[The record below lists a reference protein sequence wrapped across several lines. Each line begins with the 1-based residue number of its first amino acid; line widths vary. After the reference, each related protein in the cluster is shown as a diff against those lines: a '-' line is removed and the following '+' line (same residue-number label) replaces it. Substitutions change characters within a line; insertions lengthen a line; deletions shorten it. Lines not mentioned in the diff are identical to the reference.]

1 MDKKIHSR
9 LNAQFIG
16 LSFIICFVAAVLF
29 ACGGG
34 DTSSSQ
40 DDGEASGTPVD
51 SAEIIADNAYDKIP
65 VVPIEGKT
73 ISGFAQKGPLQ
84 KGASV
89 TIIELDGETL
99 EETGK
104 KITGT
109 ILSDSGNYSISDVS
123 LVSQYAIIEA
133 SGDFRNE
140 IYVARNKATTL
151 RALVDLSTHDK
162 VNVNLMTTMT
172 YKRIFNLYDSGMN
185 FPAAK
190 RKAEQEFLREFGFT
204 GDIGNFEELD
214 ILKLG
219 DGDAAL
225 LATCILFTRYIIN
238 PDPTDEVSWRA
249 AFTEDFTT
257 DGKWDDEELKAQ
269 VVDEIDTSRFINI
282 RSNILNWELSSE
294 TNHFD
299 IYINKFRGKVYGI
312 GECTEDRAGEVK
324 RIENTLINTQ
334 YPYYVCGN
342 KKWYPATIKQIDTY
356 GAECS
361 AKNLGAIYTTRG
373 FSDNNDSTDNR
384 YYCSDSGWISVQDWS
399 LDLSKD
405 LLLNPNIQYGEM
417 TDPRDGHV
425 YKTVEI
431 QGTTW
436 MAQNLNYAD
445 SIRTISLLGESKCF
459 RNDERYCNTFGRMY
473 TYAALADS
481 VRLYELYGCN
491 FTNLGGCREAKDH
504 IQGICPDGWRLPN
517 EKEMTALLDLAQS
530 DEDYEGPSKLK
541 ALGGW
546 VYRYE
551 DGFIHTNENG
561 SDAFGFAALPT
572 MFSAD
577 GSDHYFAAFF
587 AGSSST
593 LSIPGSRHNYVSRYD
608 GYWIYVDSYFS
619 VRCVKDT
626 AEPAE

>member
-1 MDKKIHSR
+1 MNVKILSR
-9 LNAQFIG
+9 LNFQLIILPF
-16 LSFIICFVAAVLF
+16 LICFVAAFFF
-29 ACGGG
+29 ACGDG
-34 DTSSSQ
+34 DASSSQ
-40 DDGEASGTPVD
+40 APDESSNTPVD
-51 SAEIIADNAYDKIP
+51 SAEIVDDNAYEKIP
-65 VVPIEGKT
+65 VIPIVGKT
-73 ISGFAQKGPLQ
+73 ISGFAQKGPLK
-84 KGASV
+84 KGGSV

-133 SGDFRNE
+133 TGDYRNE
-140 IYVARNKATTL
+140 IYTSQNESTLL

-162 VNVNLMTTMT
+162 VNINVMTTMI

-190 RKAEQEFLREFGFT
+190 RKAEKEFLREFGFT
-204 GDIGNFEELD
+204 GDIGSFEELD
-214 ILKLG
+214 ILKMG

-225 LATCILFTRYIIN
+225 LATSILLARDVIN
-238 PDPTDEVSWRA
+238 PDPTDDVTWRA
-249 AFTEDFTT
+249 AFTDDFST
-257 DGKWDDEELKAQ
+257 DGKWDDEELKTQIA
-269 VVDEIDTSRFINI
+269 DEIDTVHFTYIIYNI
-282 RSNILNWELSSE
+282 SQWELSSE
-294 TNHFD
+294 FNHFD
-299 IYINKFRGKVYGI
+299 IFVNKFKGKVYGL
-312 GECTEDRAGEVK
+312 GECTDIRTGEVK
-324 RIENTLINTQ
+324 RIENTLSNAFYTHYI
-334 YPYYVCGN
+334 CRE
-342 KKWYPATIKQIDTY
+342 KKWHPATIKEIDIFKE
-356 GAECS
+356 ECS
-361 AKNLGAIYTTRG
+361 VKNLGAIITKRG
-373 FSDNNDSTDNR
+373 VNDDNDSTDNR

-399 LDLSKD
+399 LDIDKN

-431 QGTTW
+431 LGTTW

-445 SIRTISLLGESKCF
+445 NIRTISLLGESKCF

>member
-51 SAEIIADNAYDKIP
+51 SAEIIDDDAYDKIDI
-65 VVPIEGKT
+65 VPIENKT
-73 ISGFAQKGPLQ
+73 ISGLAQKGPLK
-84 KGASV
+84 KGSTV

-109 ILSDSGNYSISDVS
+109 VLSDSGNYSISDVS
-123 LVSQYAIIEA
+123 LVSQYAIVEA
-133 SGDFRNE
+133 YGQYRDEVYNSG
-140 IYVARNKATTL
+140 IYPTQL
-151 RALVDLSTHDK
+151 RALVDLSSREK
-162 VNVNLMTTMT
+162 VNVNIMTTFI

-190 RKAEQEFLREFGFT
+190 KKAEKEFLREFGFT
-204 GDIGNFEELD
+204 GDIGDFEDLD
-214 ILKLG
+214 ILKMG

-225 LATCILFTRYIIN
+225 LATSILFTRDIIN
-238 PDPTDEVSWRA
+238 PDPSDDKIWKT

-257 DGKWDDEELKAQ
+257 DGKWDDEELKTQMA
-269 VVDEIDTSRFINI
+269 DEIDTVHFVYTKYNI
-282 RSNILNWELSSE
+282 FNWELSSDI
-294 TNHFD
+294 NHFE
-299 IYINKFRGKVYGI
+299 IFVNKFMGKAYGL
-312 GECTEDRAGEVK
+312 GECTDIRSGEVK
-324 RIENTLINTQ
+324 RIENTLTNTL
-334 YPYYVCGN
+334 YTHYICRD
-342 KKWYPATIKQIDTY
+342 KKWYPATIKETDMFKV
-356 GAECS
+356 ECS
-361 AKNLGAIYTTRG
+361 AKNLGAIYTKKG
-373 FSDNNDSTDNR
+373 INDNNDSTDNR

-399 LDLSKD
+399 LDIPKD

-517 EKEMTALLDLAQS
+517 EKEMSALLDLAQS

-593 LSIPGSRHNYVSRYD
+593 LSIPGSRRNYVSRYD

-619 VRCVKDT
+619 VRCIKDT